1 MGDPLVSIITPVLN
15 RVETMG
21 ACIASIARQTY
32 GPIEHIVVDRGSTDG
47 TLDLLREYRA
57 PYPFRWVSEP
67 DNGMYEAINK
77 GIAISRGEILA
88 YLNSDDLY
96 LPWSVDVA
104 VRAIQQPGSE
114 LIYGD
119 LGILCGERNSKLRR
133 FNIQFKP
140 DFNFRHCS
148 FVATIG
154 YPAVS
159 WSRSL
164 TERIGLF
171 DTGSAVLRFLPSG
184 RVPEDPTE
192 LITSTTVGGII
203 SAWRRS
209 RTSC

>member
-1 MGDPLVSIITPVLN
+1 M
-15 RVETMG
+15 
-21 ACIASIARQTY
+21 
-32 GPIEHIVVDRGSTDG
+32 
-47 TLDLLREYRA
+47 
-57 PYPFRWVSEP
+57 
-67 DNGMYEAINK
+67 
-77 GIAISRGEILA
+77 ISRGEVLA

-96 LPWSVDVA
+96 LPWSVELA
-104 VRAIQQPGSE
+104 VRAMQQPGVE

-119 LGILCGERNSKLRR
+119 FGILRGERNSKLRR

-140 DFNFRHCS
+140 DFNLRHYS

-154 YPAVS
+154 HPAVF

-192 LITSTTVGGII
+192 LITSATVGRVI
-203 SAWRRS
+203 SA
-209 RTSC
+209 